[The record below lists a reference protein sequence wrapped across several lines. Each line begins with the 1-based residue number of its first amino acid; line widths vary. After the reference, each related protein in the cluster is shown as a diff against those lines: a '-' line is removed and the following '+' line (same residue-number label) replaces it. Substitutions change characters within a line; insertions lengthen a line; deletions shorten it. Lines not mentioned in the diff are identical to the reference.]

1 MYKLYGCGF
10 KSRCSQS
17 KIYLS
22 ISWRILNFAE
32 KASKIELTLAISSWV
47 SDGSSSEFNTFKNL
61 SLTLLTNILGLV
73 LDLQSFLTASASI
86 TELSSCDIFIRVC
99 SYKNIQ
105 QSRVSVPNIII
116 SLRITEVK
124 IENTEFYINTIRCL
138 LLKNLLT

>member
-1 MYKLYGCGF
+1 MVECLCTNYMVVGSNPVAVNLKFTYLFLEESLISQKKCRKL
-10 KSRCSQS
+10 
-17 KIYLS
+17 
-22 ISWRILNFAE
+22 
-32 KASKIELTLAISSWV
+32 
-47 SDGSSSEFNTFKNL
+47 NL
-61 SLTLLTNILGLV
+61 HLP
-73 LDLQSFLTASASI
+73 SASI

-105 QSRVSVPNIII
+105 QSRVSVTNIII